1 MLSEKKKTISTHRN
15 FTRNGRRANHRGLL
29 LLNILLFAQ
38 GNLGAGKRGSRDR
51 EGHSVRFII
60 RKFVLV
66 SHPQRKEEV
75 KQRQKQKIK
84 LKNGLRKGPPLARK
98 NKKIQK
104 TSDKLPKAALDYIHI
119 RSEDRRRRRK

>member
-1 MLSEKKKTISTHRN
+1 
-15 FTRNGRRANHRGLL
+15 LL

-84 LKNGLRKGPPLARK
+84 LKNGLRKVLLSQERTKKFKKLQINYPRPL
-98 NKKIQK
+98 
-104 TSDKLPKAALDYIHI
+104 
-119 RSEDRRRRRK
+119 

>member
-1 MLSEKKKTISTHRN
+1 
-15 FTRNGRRANHRGLL
+15 LL

-75 KQRQKQKIK
+75 KQRQAKDQIK
-84 LKNGLRKGPPLARK
+84 TWTAKGPPLARK
-98 NKKIQK
+98 NQKKIQK

>member
-1 MLSEKKKTISTHRN
+1 
-15 FTRNGRRANHRGLL
+15 LL

-66 SHPQRKEEV
+66 SHPKRKEEV
-75 KQRQKQKIK
+75 KQKTTEAKDQIKKEQK
-84 LKNGLRKGPPLARK
+84 NS
-98 NKKIQK
+98 K
-104 TSDKLPKAALDYIHI
+104 TSDKPYPRPL
-119 RSEDRRRRRK
+119 